1 MDRALT
7 PNYEAVQKY
16 VALRA
21 TLVTAGEDRFR
32 TGGTRYGYRVS
43 KDGSKG
49 LVEDLVLG
57 SVSSI
62 HAH

>member
-21 TLVTAGEDRFR
+21 TVVTAGEDRFR
-32 TGGTRYGYRVS
+32 TGGTRYG
-43 KDGSKG
+43 
-49 LVEDLVLG
+49 
-57 SVSSI
+57 
-62 HAH
+62 